1 MLHYLLQKFHKI
13 TGRKLLYDLKILDIL
28 SERVELAKLE
38 LSLNESAS
46 VLFSSS
52 LEATLFLHITREEFN
67 ALSTD
72 IFMKIVAPVTAVLSK
87 ARTLG
92 VNIDEVT
99 YYMLHALQHL
109 C

>member
-1 MLHYLLQKFHKI
+1 MRKFHKI
-13 TGRKLLYDLKILDIL
+13 TGRKLFYDLKILDIL

-38 LSLNESAS
+38 LSANESAS

-67 ALSTD
+67 TINAD
-72 IFMKIVAPVTAVLSK
+72 IFMKIVAAVTAVLSK

-92 VNIDEVT
+92 VNVDEVT
-99 YYMLHALQHL
+99 PMLYTLQRL